1 VEPGPSAS
9 AKLLA
14 KLRKIGPL
22 VAIFLGASWL
32 FSKGVTTD
40 TTRKRQ

>member
-1 VEPGPSAS
+1 MEPGPSAS

-22 VAIFLGASWL
+22 VAIFLVASWL

-40 TTRKRQ
+40 TRKRQ